1 MAKTV
6 IITGANGGLGS
17 AVVKKFLTADYHVIA
32 VSRSANRNSFATD
45 HPRYEFH
52 AVNLEDET
60 ETGSFIDAMVSKH
73 QKIDG
78 ALLLAGGFAAGNIEN
93 TDGQA
98 IKEMLAINFESA
110 YYTARPL
117 FNHMLQ
123 HGYGRIVLIG
133 SKPAL
138 QPAAGKNVLAY
149 ALSKD
154 LLLKLA
160 EILNETAKGTN
171 VVTSVV
177 APSTID
183 TPANREA
190 MPGADTSKWV
200 KAGQIADLL
209 EYICSDKGDPLR
221 EPVYKMFN
229 NA

>member
-138 QPAAGKNVLAY
+138 
-149 ALSKD
+149 
-154 LLLKLA
+154 
-160 EILNETAKGTN
+160 
-171 VVTSVV
+171 
-177 APSTID
+177 
-183 TPANREA
+183 
-190 MPGADTSKWV
+190 
-200 KAGQIADLL
+200 
-209 EYICSDKGDPLR
+209 
-221 EPVYKMFN
+221 
-229 NA
+229 